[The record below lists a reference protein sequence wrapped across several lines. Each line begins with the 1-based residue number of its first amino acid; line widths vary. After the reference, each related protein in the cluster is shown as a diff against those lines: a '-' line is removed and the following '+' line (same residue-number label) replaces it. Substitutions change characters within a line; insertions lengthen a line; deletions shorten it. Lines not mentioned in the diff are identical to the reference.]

1 MDPSLQIT
9 VAAFGSVASA
19 ITALVIVAILV
30 RLLGE
35 QQDTEILREIRLLCN
50 EVKGYG
56 ERVNNYI
63 VFNHTANRIV
73 GDVAGTVGPE
83 GEVTKFRPLQIE
95 KKYLGHRVRLL
106 AILSDGEDAK
116 LF

>member
-9 VAAFGSVASA
+9 IAAFGSVVS
-19 ITALVIVAILV
+19 TLVALAIVAMLV

-35 QQDTEILREIRLLCN
+35 QQDTEILREIRLLRD
-50 EVKGYG
+50 EVRGYG
-56 ERVNNYI
+56 ERVNNFI
-63 VFNHTANRIV
+63 IFDHTANRIV

-83 GEVTKFRPLQIE
+83 GEVTKFRPFGIE
-95 KKYLGHRVRLL
+95 GHTGHRVRLL
-106 AILSDGEDAK
+106 AILSDGKEAR